1 MGHSRHVDT
10 LQRVTSLRRCAQ
22 TNNMFLP
29 RDIGCV
35 VRVVGAQTRW
45 VLRTRGSGG
54 GVCRAPLPCDIAGV
68 DCVGGVDRAVHN
80 GYDTATLLNPHFC
93 DVILCFNCSHWF
105 YAIPTN

>member
-22 TNNMFLP
+22 TNNTFLP

-80 GYDTATLLNPHFC
+80 GYDTATLLKNFDPK
-93 DVILCFNCSHWF
+93 LQNW
-105 YAIPTN
+105 